1 MERLVD
7 CQVNLQMDKQA
18 DRHIDTKVFLPGPL
32 SPAAPWFRCVVAL
45 VSVMGLVIMALLVG
59 FCIGFYTQRATQGTG
74 QAICTEKFNKTFIL
88 QEGKPSE
95 EETDEFDYDI
105 FIAPKDAIY
114 FIHGQVTMADGKGK
128 VYLFWKLKSSR
139 KIKTNNG
146 TCPEITFA
154 TEVKL
159 LKGGRV
165 YLVFNVGKPNLKE
178 STFSVYELAE
188 Q

>member
-1 MERLVD
+1 MTAPTQTRLFTV
-7 CQVNLQMDKQA
+7 KEA
-18 DRHIDTKVFLPGPL
+18 
-32 SPAAPWFRCVVAL
+32 
-45 VSVMGLVIMALLVG
+45 VSTLVG
-59 FCIGFYTQRATQGTG
+59 DIDSETSLHFKSDDVEGTG